1 MPVIE
6 ETKMSSGS
14 LETAYAP
21 FAASLLAGG
30 FGPPPDGEW
39 PAELIAAHVTRNNDL
54 IAEVAEKV
62 VAGDEPVAY
71 DNLTGVDDAELASYA
86 DEVGGLPGLA
96 REVERS
102 AARLARA
109 MQALDDRAS
118 AEIHVVIRDHGKIV
132 HDGPMPIGEF
142 IEGNASFHLAMHAD
156 QLRSLV
162 VDAESGPPAEFDQY
176 QLVLLERSAE
186 APQFDEETA
195 ERIQRQHLGH
205 FSRMRAAGLLMVA
218 GPVRGDEAIAGI
230 CFYRVDTPERA
241 RKLAEDD
248 PAVRAGLYVPRVRTW
263 FTAKDAIHWPAD
275 DPA

>member
-1 MPVIE
+1 MVE
-6 ETKMSSGS
+6 ETKMSAES
-14 LETAYAP
+14 LEAAYAP
-21 FAASLLAGG
+21 FTASLRAGG

-39 PAELIAAHVTRNNDL
+39 PAELIAAHITRNNDL
-54 IAEVAEKV
+54 IAEAAEKV
-62 VAGDEPVAY
+62 AAGDEQVTY
-71 DNLTGVDDAELASYA
+71 DNFAGVDDAELASYA
-86 DEVGGLPGLA
+86 SEVGGLPGLA

-109 MQALDDRAS
+109 GEALGDRA
-118 AEIHVVIRDHGKIV
+118 ATEIHVVIRDHGKIV
-132 HDGPMPIGEF
+132 RDGPMPIGAF
-142 IEGNASFHLAMHAD
+142 VEGNASFHLDMHTD

-162 VDAESGPPAEFDQY
+162 VDAESGPPAEFDFY
-176 QLVLLERSAE
+176 QLVLLERAAE
-186 APQFDEETA
+186 APTFDEETA

-263 FTAKDAIHWPAD
+263 FTARGAIRWPAD

>member
-1 MPVIE
+1 
-6 ETKMSSGS
+6 MSSGN
-14 LETAYAP
+14 LEVAYAP

-39 PAELIAAHVTRNNDL
+39 PAELIAAHIVRNNDL
-54 IAEVAEKV
+54 IAEAAEKV
-62 VAGDEPVAY
+62 VAGDEPVTY
-71 DNLTGVDDAELASYA
+71 DNLAGVDDTELASYA
-86 DEVGGLPGLA
+86 NEAGGLPGLA

-109 MQALDDRAS
+109 GEALGARADT
-118 AEIHVVIRDHGKIV
+118 EIHVVIRDHGEIV
-132 HDGPMPIGEF
+132 HDGPMPIGAF
-142 IEGNASFHLAMHAD
+142 VEGNASFHLDMHTE

-162 VDAESGPPAEFDQY
+162 VDAESGPPAEFDFY
-176 QLVLLERSAE
+176 QLVLLERAAD
-186 APQFDEETA
+186 APTFDDETA
-195 ERIQRQHLGH
+195 EQIQRQHLGH
-205 FSRMRAAGLLMVA
+205 FGRMRAAGLMMVA

-263 FTAKDAIHWPAD
+263 FTAKGAIRWPAD